1 MKVTAVILPVASVML
16 LYLWRMSE
24 LNTKRD
30 TVAGVVKE
38 GLTLR
43 LFVLV
48 GSLMLAGSLAEF
60 FLCKRSLHWLT
71 FLLGWSC
78 ALASVAIR
86 RRAIAALG
94 QFWSLH
100 VEIREDHQLV
110 QTGPFRWVRHP
121 TYLSMIL
128 ELVALGMI
136 LNAAYCVAI
145 VWLVFVPILVWRIRL
160 EEAALVEKF
169 GDRYR
174 SYQRRTPALFPF
186 RRPQL

>member
-1 MKVTAVILPVASVML
+1 VKTTAVIVPVVSVL
-16 LYLWRMSE
+16 VIYLGRMTE

-30 TVAGVVKE
+30 TVRGVVKE
-38 GLTLR
+38 NLTLR
-43 LFVLV
+43 LFMLV
-48 GSLMLAGSLAEF
+48 GALMLMGSLTEY
-60 FLCKRSLHWLT
+60 FLRKQSMHWLT
-71 FLLGWSC
+71 FLAGWSF
-78 ALASVAIR
+78 ALASFAIR

-100 VEIREDHQLV
+100 VEIRKEHQLV

-121 TYLSMIL
+121 TYSSMIL
-128 ELVALGMI
+128 ELLAVGMI
-136 LNAAYCVAI
+136 LNAAFSLAI

-169 GDRYR
+169 GEGYR
-174 SYQRRTPALFPF
+174 NYQRRTPALLPY